1 MSLEAGEYDGN
12 IKKAWTECHLGN
24 LLAIY
29 FRLKKKKSAFMQETQ
44 VSSLGWEAP
53 LEREMATHYITL
65 GLENS
70 VDRGAWQA
78 FVERSPSLSRTPEV

>member
-1 MSLEAGEYDGN
+1 
-12 IKKAWTECHLGN
+12 
-24 LLAIY
+24 
-29 FRLKKKKSAFMQETQ
+29 MQETQ

-78 FVERSPSLSRTPEV
+78 FVERSPSLSRTPEL